1 MNYINIYIY
10 IVDTLTLSH
19 TLTHV
24 RCFVSRLFSH
34 IPFRSAH
41 GADTVLLIVAI
52 LDDNL
57 LTLLINKCRELQME
71 PLVEVN
77 SVDELTRALSANALV
92 IGVNNRNLHTFQVD
106 MGTTERVAS
115 ALRERNKEE
124 EQHTSEE
131 KEERSEEVTRQEYEH
146 EHEHEQRRRRHR
158 LPLIVALSGIKA
170 RSDVV
175 RYEKAG
181 IRGIL
186 VGEALMR
193 ASNPH
198 AMVQALLGGHDD
210 EESKRPVSPLVKICG
225 VRTVEDALVA
235 ARAGANFIGMIF
247 VKNSKRYV
255 GVEVACE
262 IVKSMKKFREDREE
276 GSRMD
281 WSQGAAEAA
290 GDSSAQGEGAF
301 YQHWRTILR
310 ERCMSRPPLTVG
322 VFVNTGRKEMLDIV
336 RETGIDLIQLH
347 GDEGFHGFDLTSM
360 EGTPCIRVV
369 HVNSGKE
376 SSSSS
381 SSSSTTTTTTT
392 TTSMQELLDC
402 DVPVKGPC
410 CALLLDTKVSATG
423 VSGGTGVAFDWK
435 LARKVKD
442 AGYPVIVAG
451 GLNPRNVEE
460 ACRVSGAWCVD
471 VSSGVENK
479 ETGFKDHEKIQQF
492 VKRAKSVVV

>member
-1 MNYINIYIY
+1 
-10 IVDTLTLSH
+10 
-19 TLTHV
+19 
-24 RCFVSRLFSH
+24 
-34 IPFRSAH
+34 
-41 GADTVLLIVAI
+41 
-52 LDDNL
+52 
-57 LTLLINKCRELQME
+57 ME

-106 MGTTERVAS
+106 MSTTERVAA
-115 ALRERNKEE
+115 ALRERSSIE

-131 KEERSEEVTRQEYEH
+131 EEEERSEEVTRQE
-146 EHEHEQRRRRHR
+146 RS
-158 LPLIVALSGIKA
+158 PLIVALSGIKA
-170 RSDVV
+170 RADVV
-175 RYEKAG
+175 RYENAG

-198 AMVQALLGGHDD
+198 AMVQALLGGHNDA
-210 EESKRPVSPLVKICG
+210 ESKRPESPLVKICG

-262 IVKSMKKFREDREE
+262 IVKSMKKFREDPER

-281 WSQGAAEAA
+281 WSQSQGAAEVAGEVAEVAEVAA
-290 GDSSAQGEGAF
+290 EVAAKAEGEVAEETSAQGEGAF

-310 ERCMSRPPLTVG
+310 ERCTSCPPLTVG
-322 VFVNTGRKEMLDIV
+322 VFVNTDRKEMLDIV

-381 SSSSTTTTTTT
+381 SSSTTTTTTT
-392 TTSMQELLDC
+392 TTTTSSSMQELLDC
-402 DVPVKGPC
+402 DVPRKGPC
-410 CALLLDTKVSATG
+410 CALLLDTKVAATG
-423 VSGGTGVAFDWK
+423 VSGGTGVAFDWE

-451 GLNPRNVEE
+451 GLTPINVEE

-492 VKRAKSVVV
+492 VKRAKSVVIM